1 MAGLRDTVKQ
11 YQEELRDGIAW
22 VAFWREGRSWNAEY
36 FHLDMSDTLYPEDR
50 SRLEEIKTADPAA
63 VILNGYYCGHLGEH
77 MTLDELTV
85 GVRYHY
91 ENNMNDL
98 AEFIEAHDDRLSPE
112 EIEKGRAIAHAA
124 GLPFSEKPYRGDED
138 FAPYVFD
145 GSMSV
150 EDYELMHRMI
160 AQERSG
166 RMSEQFSI
174 LIDSRTRFETG
185 EPGGTWL
192 PMPATAEQLHAAMQS
207 VGITADNP
215 QDFFIN
221 GFSNIED
228 CPFDVPLAVIQSGS
242 VDELNYLGNLLS
254 MQGSEDREKFVAAV
268 THGERAGNLK
278 DLINLAQNLD
288 CYWLYPTVQSEE
300 DYGYYL
306 VDELGEPELPEEA
319 KKYFMYEEYGRDCAI
334 NEGGR
339 FTEQGYIYN
348 NKNTFT
354 EWYDGR
360 DVPEEYR
367 IMSYPQPE
375 QKQEKETVQEIPPL
389 ITVSFDKNTTSDE
402 RLRELNKQLEIGVE
416 RLFAQGRYPEYL
428 QAMATFHTYSAN
440 NALLIAL
447 QKPGASFVAGYSTW
461 EREYGRRPIEKS
473 IKILAPQPFTTR
485 KQVKKID
492 PQTHK
497 PVIGADGKPVMEE
510 KEIVVPKYKV
520 VSVYDVSQTIG
531 RELPAL
537 SEQEQAETVRAYPE
551 LLDAVK
557 KASPYPI
564 AFAPL
569 PDSTGICNDR
579 KRQITIREG
588 MDEQQT
594 IQAAI
599 HGTAYAKL
607 NALAEADPKLP
618 RPAGEIKRLQAESV
632 AYAVC
637 HYCGLDTSGYSFEAV
652 KQLNSKELSELRA
665 SFSTVHKAAKEILL
679 EIDRHF
685 LELQQAQDK
694 AQTSEQE
701 QPVKETITEA
711 PATEQTEA
719 KAPMPEQAAQPEDTV
734 TQEQPQEAEP
744 EPQQNTGQGQEV
756 QPQGEPPQPMAAE
769 EETPAIRYY
778 AINETAAR
786 RAKDANSFY
795 DYKPGSAT
803 AEYRHYVDKAAELA
817 ARQKKRVDPMY
828 HEKIDSLLDTY
839 ARKLAENLNK
849 GYEIAGRV
857 PSVLI
862 AGGSNFP
869 VRKKEKQNAAA
880 DRNMEEWQ
888 EIQGLL
894 DKIRS
899 TGMGGISAD
908 DPQAVQKLESKL
920 AGLEQLQETMK
931 AVNAYYR
938 KNKTLNG
945 CPHLSQDNIEK
956 LKASMNNGYHLEGKP
971 YPTWALS
978 NNSAEIRRIKS
989 RIADLSKKQEVGYVG
1004 WEFAGGRV
1012 EANTEANRLQIFF
1025 DEKPDEATRAE
1036 LKSNGFRWSP
1046 TAEAWQRQLTDN
1058 AYYAAN
1064 SIKSIQP
1071 ISGKKP
1077 TDLQWAHIR
1086 GEKAKAQEKP
1096 FTSETI
1102 YKVRA
1107 NPYSDRMENR
1117 YLLQEYVTQ
1126 ENGMAKMGDVLYMG
1140 TPEKCR
1146 ELMGRLV
1153 AGELTQGQV
1162 KELYAKAQEQPQ
1174 AQEQTAEP
1182 EPPTQEAEPD
1192 KDTFTIYQ
1200 LKRGDETRDFR
1211 FEPYDRLQAAGL
1223 AVDRANYDLIY
1234 TAPLAP
1240 GTSLEDIYTRF
1251 NIDHPKDFK
1260 GHSLSVSDVV
1270 VLHQN
1275 GQDTAHYVDS
1285 FGYKQVPEFL
1295 QEQPQ
1300 LIPDEHLT
1308 GEKIKTPRGSFSLT
1322 DMTVEQMKEAGYSFH
1337 HQSDDGKYNI
1347 MVSNNRAF
1355 AVAVEPPEKVNPL
1368 KHVEDTVEQNDN
1380 NFDGIINN
1388 TPQSPTVDELEAK
1401 AKAGEQI
1408 SLTDLAAAIK
1418 ADKGRS
1424 GKQEEKPSIRAQLK
1438 ADKERAAQ
1446 KKGKTKTQD
1455 LERS

>member
-1 MAGLRDTVKQ
+1 
-11 YQEELRDGIAW
+11 
-22 VAFWREGRSWNAEY
+22 
-36 FHLDMSDTLYPEDR
+36 
-50 SRLEEIKTADPAA
+50 
-63 VILNGYYCGHLGEH
+63 
-77 MTLDELTV
+77 
-85 GVRYHY
+85 
-91 ENNMNDL
+91 
-98 AEFIEAHDDRLSPE
+98 
-112 EIEKGRAIAHAA
+112 
-124 GLPFSEKPYRGDED
+124 
-138 FAPYVFD
+138 
-145 GSMSV
+145 
-150 EDYELMHRMI
+150 
-160 AQERSG
+160 
-166 RMSEQFSI
+166 MSEQFSI

-185 EPGGTWL
+185 EPGGVWL
-192 PMPATAEQLHAAMQS
+192 SMPATAEQLHAAMQS

-221 GFSNIED
+221 GIANTED
-228 CPFDVPLAVIQSGS
+228 CPFDVPLAVIQNGS

-254 MQGSEDREKFVAAV
+254 LQRDEDREKFTAAV

-367 IMSYPQPE
+367 IMSYPQPPERPDPEKTDDEAIAAAMTVEPAQPRPVMPIILTSEKPADKMKEITDRLE
-375 QKQEKETVQEIPPL
+375 QGIMGVFESERYADYLRTMSKFHNY
-389 ITVSFDKNTTSDE
+389 SFNNT
-402 RLRELNKQLEIGVE
+402 
-416 RLFAQGRYPEYL
+416 
-428 QAMATFHTYSAN
+428 
-440 NALLIAL
+440 LLIAMQGGSL
-447 QKPGASFVAGYSTW
+447 VKGFRQW
-461 EREYGRRPIEKS
+461 EKEFDRHVKSGEKA
-473 IKILAPQPFTTR
+473 IKILAPAPFTVK
-485 KQVKKID
+485 KQMEKID
-492 PQTHK
+492 PKTQK
-497 PVIGADGKPVMEE
+497 PVIGRDGKPVTEE
-510 KEIVVPKYKV
+510 REIKIPAFKV
-520 VSVYDVSQTIG
+520 VSVFDVSQTEG
-531 RELPAL
+531 KELPDIAVSELMGDVEQYKDFFAAL
-537 SEQEQAETVRAYPE
+537 EKT
-551 LLDAVK
+551 
-557 KASPYPI
+557 SPYEMGFEALDGNAKGRCFYDERRI
-564 AFAPL
+564 A
-569 PDSTGICNDR
+569 IN
-579 KRQITIREG
+579 EG
-588 MDEQQT
+588 MSELQNVKT
-594 IQAAI
+594 AI
-599 HGTAYAKL
+599 HEIAHATLHDTDKDAP
-607 NALAEADPKLP
+607 E
-618 RPAGEIKRLQAESV
+618 RPDRRTREVQAESV

-637 HYCGLDTSGYSFEAV
+637 QHYGLDTSDYSFGYVAGW
-652 KQLNSKELSELRA
+652 SSGRELAELKSSLETIR
-665 SFSTVHKAAKEILL
+665 STAAKLIDTIDGHFAEI
-679 EIDRHF
+679 
-685 LELQQAQDK
+685 QQSKDK
-694 AQTSEQE
+694 SQVQE
-701 QPVKETITEA
+701 QTPPEKTTEPEPPTQEAA
-711 PATEQTEA
+711 PKPQQTTGQ
-719 KAPMPEQAAQPEDTV
+719 EQA
-734 TQEQPQEAEP
+734 EQPQGGDA
-744 EPQQNTGQGQEV
+744 
-756 QPQGEPPQPMAAE
+756 PQPTAAQ
-769 EETPAIRYY
+769 EETPAVRYY

-803 AEYRHYVDKAAELA
+803 AEYRQYVDEAAELA

-839 ARKLAENLNK
+839 ARKLAANMNK

-857 PSVLI
+857 PSILI

-869 VRKKEKQNAAA
+869 VRKKEKQNAAH

-908 DPQAVQKLESKL
+908 DPQAVKKLQSKLE
-920 AGLEQLQETMK
+920 GLEKSQETMK

-938 KNKTLNG
+938 KNKTLDG
-945 CPHLSQDNIEK
+945 CPHLSPENIEK

-978 NNSAEIRRIKS
+978 NNSAEIRRVKS

-1058 AYYAAN
+1058 AYFAAN
-1064 SIKSIQP
+1064 YIKSIQP
-1071 ISGKKP
+1071 LSGEKP
-1077 TDLQWAHIR
+1077 TDLQRAHIR
-1086 GEKAKAQEKP
+1086 EEKAQAKP
-1096 FTSETI
+1096 FTPETI

-1126 ENGMAKMGDVLYMG
+1126 ENGMAKIGDVLYMG

-1174 AQEQTAEP
+1174 AQEQTADFEQ
-1182 EPPTQEAEPD
+1182 PPQEAEPD

-1211 FEPYDRLQAAGL
+1211 FEPYDRLQAAGI

-1275 GQDTAHYVDS
+1275 GQDAAHYVDS
-1285 FGYKQVPEFL
+1285 FGYQQVPEFL
-1295 QEQPQ
+1295 REQPQ

-1308 GEKIKTPRGSFSLT
+1308 GEKITTPRGSFSLT
-1322 DMTVEQMKEAGYSFH
+1322 SMSREQMEAAGYGFH
-1337 HQSDDGKYNI
+1337 HQSEDGKHYI
-1347 MVSNNRAF
+1347 MANGTLAF
-1355 AVAVEPPEKVNPL
+1355 AIAAEQPENHL
-1368 KHVEDTVEQNDN
+1368 KAAEQTTEQNYN
-1380 NFDGIINN
+1380 MIDGQINN
-1388 TPQSPTVDELEAK
+1388 TPTVDELEAK

-1418 ADKGRS
+1418 ADRGRG

>member
-1 MAGLRDTVKQ
+1 MASLRDTVKN

-22 VAFWREGRSWNAEY
+22 IAFWREGRSWNAEY
-36 FHLDMSDTLYPEDR
+36 FHLDMSDILYPEDKG
-50 SRLEEIKTADPAA
+50 RLEEIKDKDPAA
-63 VILNGYYCGHLGEH
+63 IVVNGYYSGQRGEE
-77 MTLDELTV
+77 MSVDELTA

-91 ENNMNDL
+91 ENGTSRLDR
-98 AEFIEAHDDRLSPE
+98 FIEAHNDSLSPE

-138 FAPYVFD
+138 FDPYVFD
-145 GSMSV
+145 GSMSI

-160 AQERSG
+160 EQERSG

-185 EPGGTWL
+185 EPGGVWL
-192 PMPATAEQLHAAMQS
+192 PMPATAQQLHTAMQS

-221 GFSNIED
+221 GFANTED
-228 CPFDVPLAVIQSGS
+228 CPFDVPLAVIQNGS
-242 VDELNYLGNLLS
+242 VDELNYLGELLS
-254 MQGSEDREKFVAAV
+254 MQRDEDKEKFVAAV
-268 THGERAGNLK
+268 THGEYAGNLK

-306 VDELGEPELPEEA
+306 VDELGEPELPEEV

-375 QKQEKETVQEIPPL
+375 RPETVEKDAAPARQAATLTAEPQQPRPVIPL
-389 ITVSFDKNTTSDE
+389 ILTSEKPAEKMKEITDRLEQGIAELFESDRYKDYLNVMSKFHNYSFRNTV
-402 RLRELNKQLEIGVE
+402 
-416 RLFAQGRYPEYL
+416 
-428 QAMATFHTYSAN
+428 
-440 NALLIAL
+440 LIAM
-447 QKPGASFVAGYSTW
+447 QKPDATLVMGFNAWKDKAI
-461 EREYGRRPIEKS
+461 ERHVKLGEKG
-473 IKILAPQPFTTR
+473 IKILAPSPY
-485 KQVKKID
+485 KVKKEMERID
-492 PQTHK
+492 PKTQR
-497 PVIGADGKPVMEE
+497 PIIGKDGKPMTEE
-510 KEIVVPKYKV
+510 KEITIPAFKV
-520 VSVYDVSQTIG
+520 VSVFDVSQTEG
-531 RELPAL
+531 KELPDIAVDALTGDVDKYKEFFTALEKTAPVPVGFEQMESGTHGFYHLEDKRIAL
-537 SEQEQAETVRAYPE
+537 SEGASE
-551 LLDAVK
+551 LQTLK
-557 KASPYPI
+557 TLIHEI
-564 AFAPL
+564 AHATL
-569 PDSTGICNDR
+569 HDID
-579 KRQITIREG
+579 
-588 MDEQQT
+588 
-594 IQAAI
+594 
-599 HGTAYAKL
+599 L
-607 NALAEADPKLP
+607 NAPKEERAN
-618 RPAGEIKRLQAESV
+618 RPDKRTREVEAESI

-637 HYCGLDTSGYSFEAV
+637 QHYGLETSDYSFGYVAGW
-652 KQLNSKELSELRA
+652 SSGKELAELKSSLETIRN
-665 SFSTVHKAAKEILL
+665 TAAAL
-679 EIDRHF
+679 IDTIDGHIA
-685 LELQQAQDK
+685 ELQKEQDKAQDK
-694 AQTSEQE
+694 AQ
-701 QPVKETITEA
+701 
-711 PATEQTEA
+711 EQTT
-719 KAPMPEQAAQPEDTV
+719 PEQADAQEPA
-734 TQEQPQEAEP
+734 TQEAAPKPQQTAGQEQAEQPQGGDA
-744 EPQQNTGQGQEV
+744 
-756 QPQGEPPQPMAAE
+756 PQPTAAQE
-769 EETPAIRYY
+769 KTPAVPYY

-817 ARQKKRVDPMY
+817 ERQKKRVDPMY

-839 ARKLAENLNK
+839 ARKLAANMNK

-857 PSVLI
+857 PSILI

-869 VRKKEKQNAAA
+869 VRKKEKQNAAH

-920 AGLEQLQETMK
+920 AGLEQSQETMK

-938 KNKTLNG
+938 KHKTLDG
-945 CPHLSQDNIEK
+945 CPHLSPENIEK
-956 LKASMNNGYHLEGKP
+956 LKASMANGYHLEGKP

-978 NNSAEIRRIKS
+978 NNSAEIRRVKS
-989 RIADLSKKQEVGYVG
+989 RIADLSKKKEIGFVG
-1004 WEFAGGRV
+1004 WEFEGGKV

-1025 DEKPDEATRAE
+1025 EEKPDEATRAE
-1036 LKSNGFRWSP
+1036 LKNNGFRWSP
-1046 TAEAWQRQLTDN
+1046 AAGAWQRQLTDN
-1058 AYYAAN
+1058 AYFAAN
-1064 SIKSIQP
+1064 YIKAIQP
-1071 ISGKKP
+1071 LSGEKP
-1077 TDLQWAHIR
+1077 TDLQRAHIR
-1086 GEKAKAQEKP
+1086 GEKAKAQDKP

-1126 ENGMAKMGDVLYMG
+1126 ENGMAKIGDILYMG
-1140 TPEKCR
+1140 TPEKCN
-1146 ELMGRLV
+1146 ELLSRLV
-1153 AGELTQGQV
+1153 AGELTQEQV

-1174 AQEQTAEP
+1174 EQAADFEQ
-1182 EPPTQEAEPD
+1182 PPQEAEPD

-1223 AVDRANYDLIY
+1223 AVDRANYELIY

-1275 GQDTAHYVDS
+1275 GQDAAHYVDS
-1285 FGYKQVPEFL
+1285 FGYQQVPEFL
-1295 QEQPQ
+1295 REQPQ

-1322 DMTVEQMKEAGYSFH
+1322 SMSREQMEAAGYGFH
-1337 HQSDDGKYNI
+1337 HQSEDGKHYI
-1347 MVSNNRAF
+1347 MANGTQAF
-1355 AVAVEPPEKVNPL
+1355 AVAVEQPENYL
-1368 KHVEDTVEQNDN
+1368 KAAEQTTERNYN
-1380 NFDGIINN
+1380 MIDGLINN
-1388 TPQSPTVDELEAK
+1388 TPTVDELEAK

-1418 ADKGRS
+1418 ADKGRG